1 MFASVLLPLLA
12 VYGLTAQWSH
22 PYHIDALTNAITGW
36 YIGNE
41 QTVVAHRHQPF
52 IEEGQHGNAAWF
64 EESPEGEPV
73 SQYPPGAALVAG
85 LVYAVTP
92 GDMEVATYQG
102 SNRPDLAPI
111 EVSMPPLW
119 PATLSAVVVTAT
131 ACAVLGL
138 AFLGLSGSPRAAV
151 AAGLVAGLATG
162 AWAVAARM
170 SWTHGPAMLAVA
182 LAVLALQRQRW
193 GWAGAALG
201 FAVLCRP
208 HLAVIAAAA
217 GIGLAVT
224 HRSFA
229 PLVRIGLASGCGFA
243 LLLAYNAAVWGE
255 LSVSGGYGDSFSDRF
270 ARSGLGWFARNV
282 WGALFDVQ
290 HGLLTW
296 APFLVVLAAGAVVAR
311 RQAPDWSVLAALG
324 GLVYLLVQLRAN
336 RFSGGDG
343 HFGYRYPLEAMVA
356 AAPLLFVGYWRWVRE
371 RQVARMALSV
381 GLAVGFLGQILGAV
395 GGIVQV

>member
-92 GDMEVATYQG
+92 GDMEVVTYQG

-111 EVSMPPLW
+111 EVPMPPLW

-243 LLLAYNAAVWGE
+243 LLLAYNAAVWG
-255 LSVSGGYGDSFSDRF
+255 
-270 ARSGLGWFARNV
+270 
-282 WGALFDVQ
+282 
-290 HGLLTW
+290 
-296 APFLVVLAAGAVVAR
+296 GAVGLRRLR
-311 RQAPDWSVLAALG
+311 RQLQRP
-324 GLVYLLVQLRAN
+324 LRT
-336 RFSGGDG
+336 
-343 HFGYRYPLEAMVA
+343 
-356 AAPLLFVGYWRWVRE
+356 VGAGVVRE
-371 RQVARMALSV
+371 ERLGRAVRRAARAPH
-381 GLAVGFLGQILGAV
+381 LGAV
-395 GGIVQV
+395 PRGAGGRRSRGSAPGPGLVGARSARWPRLPARPAPGEPLLGR